1 MLLPQLEVALRI
13 SLKKQ
18 NKKTIVF
25 VFLFVSLLVAVIV
38 VTDLYVFSYKA
49 VPFEVVMDKETTSNF
64 DASGIAAA
72 LQNLN

>member
-18 NKKTIVF
+18 NKKLSS
-25 VFLFVSLLVAVIV
+25 LFSSSSPCLWQVIV
-38 VTDLYVFSYKA
+38 VIDLYVFSCKA
-49 VPFEVVMDKETTSNF
+49 VLFEVVMDKETASNF